1 MNKNK
6 NTIFS
11 VVIILLFVG
20 GLVLLA
26 GPGKKETA
34 NIADSSG
41 GGSSVLPITLTEKSF
56 DFGTIS
62 MTKGTVFHDF
72 KILNSAAEAFVVKKM
87 YTSCMCTNAS
97 LITASEKVGPFG
109 MMGHGFVPEID
120 VPITAGE
127 EASVRVVF
135 NPAAHGPAGVG
146 RIERSVYLEN
156 NAGAPVEIKIS
167 ATVTP

>member
-11 VVIILLFVG
+11 LAIVLLFVV

-34 NIADSSG
+34 NVADSADG
-41 GGSSVLPITLTEKSF
+41 GGLVSSITLEEKSF
-56 DFGTIS
+56 DFGSIS
-62 MTKGTVFHDF
+62 MAKGKVFHDF
-72 KILNSAAEAFVVKKM
+72 KILNSGAEAFVVKKM

-97 LITASEKVGPFG
+97 LITSSEKVGPFG
-109 MMGHGFVPEID
+109 MPGHGFVPSIN
-120 VPITAGE
+120 VPVGAGE

-135 NPAAHGPAGVG
+135 DPGAHGPAGVG